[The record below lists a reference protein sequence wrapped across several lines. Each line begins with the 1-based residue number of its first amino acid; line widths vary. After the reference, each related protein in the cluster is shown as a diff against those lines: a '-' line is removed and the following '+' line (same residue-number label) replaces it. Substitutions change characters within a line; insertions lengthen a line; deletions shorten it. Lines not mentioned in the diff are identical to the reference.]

1 MKIDHDFRIL
11 TLKALG
17 GGGVV
22 GTHRALYIFQSHSLT
37 IIDMRPTCFVP
48 VSQHVMVIFILKQL
62 LVAAWVHYDN

>member
-37 IIDMRPTCFVP
+37 IIDRSTTFFVA
-48 VSQHVMVIFILKQL
+48 VSKHAMALITLKYL
-62 LVAAWVHYDN
+62 LVTVHVHYDN